1 MKKRKFFSLTVSFCL
16 MITSVFAV
24 PIHLDTV
31 KAAEFT
37 SETIIQNG
45 FSLTIQQS
53 TDSSQRISSDT
64 LEKIKEVYF
73 TQYPKMRARYN
84 PTRPRAVTMRFDPD
98 MDGVAYTGG
107 DMGGAGIKFSV
118 PYLKSNPN
126 DADCATHEL
135 FHVVQGGYMNYN
147 SESFEGA
154 ICEGIA
160 DYARS
165 VYGLY
170 NSLQGWSLGNYNSS
184 QTILTRYASNAR
196 FLTWINQNKNS
207 EATYMLNK
215 TMHNGT
221 YTSDMWVQ
229 LTGMTSDEL
238 WNAYASD
245 PNIDKITLSTQKGE
259 TFGIISGETYKI
271 TSAESG
277 LALSV
282 KDNSTENGANI
293 QQETY
298 VEGNESQQWV
308 LNYLG
313 DGLYSII
320 NKKSGKGL
328 DVADGSTSNGANIQ
342 QYAFGNGGNNNQKWV
357 IFERGNQYTLFPV
370 CGNGTMV
377 ADLASSSHN
386 AGANIQL
393 YSWNKTK
400 AQSFVIEPVDGS
412 SEDDTTLNAFDKIEA
427 EDYIASCTNIS
438 VSVDESDARSNGA
451 NIGGLLAGA
460 WTKYYG
466 VVFDSDVSSI
476 EINYCNPSAD
486 SYVNVYVDSMDST
499 PVGVIQ
505 TPNNSSDWN
514 AYTSVTADLTTK
526 ITKGTHDIYLE
537 FKNSSM
543 AGYAQ
548 NCDYF
553 KFGAADTTVTYD
565 AFSKIEAEAFSNNN
579 GVVIDTDSSGVP
591 KNIGGTHNGDWT
603 QYDNVVFAEDAGE
616 IVLNYSCQQGSGGNV
631 LVYADSMSNTPV
643 TTIEISSTGSDW
655 STYISKTVKL
665 DTAISA
671 GTHTIY
677 MKFETDSGNVVNI
690 DWFQFNKY
698 VEEPITPDPGNIVI
712 SDSVKVEGY
721 QLSATLGGSR
731 VIGSVEPTIDGKNVI
746 AWGLVYGL
754 TTANGKNMGITDEDM
769 YVGSANEYVASFQST
784 SQGTMNIQ
792 VGSSTTATYFV
803 RTMLFSSYTAASFNA
818 EYKVRAYA
826 VLSDGSYVYGKVA
839 GYSIYN
845 VADSLYQNRAMNSI
859 EAHNFLYEKVLRTV
873 NYDYQEVDY
882 NWGNTVVKPGTVG
895 N

>member
-1 MKKRKFFSLTVSFCL
+1 MKIRKFFSLTVSFCL

-64 LEKIKEVYF
+64 LKKIKEVYF

-259 TFGIISGETYKI
+259 TFGITSGETYKI

-412 SEDDTTLNAFDKIEA
+412 SEDDTTLNALDKIEA

-466 VVFDSDVSSI
+466 VVFDSDASSI
-476 EINYCNPSAD
+476 EINYCNPSSD

-505 TPNNSSDWN
+505 TPHNSSDWST
-514 AYTSVTADLTTK
+514 YTTVTADLTTN
-526 ITKGTHDIYLE
+526 ISAGTHDIYLE

-543 AGYAQ
+543 SGYAQ

-553 KFGAADTTVTYD
+553 VFGKAAEFVTYD
-565 AFSKIEAEAFSNNN
+565 GFSKIEAEAFSNNN

-616 IVLNYSCQQGSGGNV
+616 IVLNYSCQQGSGGKV
-631 LVYADSMSNTPV
+631 LVYADNMDGTPV
-643 TTIEISSTGSDW
+643 ATIAISSTGSDW
-655 STYISKTVKL
+655 STYVSKTVVL
-665 DTAISA
+665 DNVISA
-671 GTHTIY
+671 GSHTIY
-677 MKFETDSGNVVNI
+677 FKFETDSGNVVNI

-698 VEEPITPDPGNIVI
+698 INT
-712 SDSVKVEGY
+712 SDARGSVKVEGY
-721 QLSATLGGSR
+721 QISSTLGGNR
-731 VIGSVEPTIDGKNVI
+731 VVASVEPMINGQKVTG
-746 AWGLVYGL
+746 WGLIYGL
-754 TTANGKNMGITDEDM
+754 AKANGVSYTISDEDM
-769 YVGSANEYVASFQST
+769 CVDSENEYVKSYQST
-784 SQGTMNIQ
+784 DAGTLNIQ
-792 VGSSTTATYFV
+792 MGSSSTATYYV
-803 RTMLFSSYTAASFNA
+803 RTMLFANYTAEAFNA

-826 VLSDGSYVYGKVA
+826 VLADGSYVYSDVRN
-839 GYSIYN
+839 YSIYN
-845 VADSLYQNRAMNSI
+845 VADNLYKNRSMNTKD
-859 EAHNFLYEKVLRTV
+859 AHNFLYKKILNVVDT
-873 NYDYQEVDY
+873 NYREVDY
-882 NWGNTVVKPGTVG
+882 DWGNAIVKPE
-895 N
+895 

>member
-1 MKKRKFFSLTVSFCL
+1 MKRMKKGKRRVVSLILSIC
-16 MITSVFAV
+16 MIMSSVFIV
-24 PIHLDTV
+24 PMNFGTV
-31 KAAEFT
+31 KAADFT
-37 SETIIQNG
+37 SETIIKNG

-84 PTRPRAVTMRFDPD
+84 PTRPRAVTMKFDPD
-98 MDGVAYTGG
+98 YDGVAYTGG
-107 DMGGAGIKFSV
+107 DMGAAGIKFSV
-118 PYLKSNPN
+118 SYLQSRPN

-170 NSLQGWSLGNYNSS
+170 NSLQGWSLGAYNSS

-215 TMHNGT
+215 TMHDGT

-259 TFGIISGETYKI
+259 TFGITSGETYKI

-320 NKKSGKGL
+320 NKKSQKAL
-328 DVADGSTSNGANIQ
+328 DIAYGGTTNGTNIQ
-342 QYAFGNGGNNNQKWV
+342 QYAFENGGNNNQKWV

-377 ADLASSSHN
+377 ADLSSSSHS

-400 AQSFVIEPVDGS
+400 AQSFIIEPINIS
-412 SEDDTTLNAFDKIEA
+412 AADDTTLRAFDRIEA
-427 EDYIASCTNIS
+427 EDYITSCTNIN
-438 VSVDESDARSNGA
+438 VSVDESASRSNGA
-451 NIGGLLAGA
+451 NIGGLIAGA
-460 WTKYYG
+460 WTRYYG
-466 VVFDSDVSSI
+466 IVFDSDASSI
-476 EINYCNPSAD
+476 EINYCNPSSD
-486 SYVNVYVDSMDST
+486 SYVNVYVDSMDGT

-505 TPNNSSDWN
+505 TPHNSSDWST
-514 AYTSVTADLTTK
+514 YTTVTADLTTN
-526 ITKGTHDIYLE
+526 ISAGTHDIYLE

-543 AGYAQ
+543 SGYAQ

-553 KFGAADTTVTYD
+553 VFGKAAEFVTYD
-565 AFSKIEAEAFSNNN
+565 GFSKIEAEAFSNQS
-579 GVVIDTDSSGVP
+579 GVVIDNDSSGAP

-603 QYDNVVFAEDAGE
+603 RYDNVVFAEDAGE
-616 IVLNYSCQQGSGGNV
+616 IVLTYSCQQGSGGNV
-631 LVYADSMSNTPV
+631 LVYADSMDGTPV
-643 TTIEISSTGSDW
+643 ATIAISSTGSNW
-655 STYISKTVKL
+655 NTYVSKTTTL
-665 DTAISA
+665 DNIISA

-677 MKFETDSGNVVNI
+677 LKFETDSGNVVNV
-690 DWFQFNKY
+690 DWFNFNKY
-698 VEEPITPDPGNIVI
+698 INTTDASG
-712 SDSVKVEGY
+712 SVKVEGY
-721 QLSATLGGSR
+721 QISSTLGGNR
-731 VIGSVEPTIDGKNVI
+731 VIASVEPTINGQTVTG
-746 AWGLVYGL
+746 WGLIYGL
-754 TTANGKNMGITDEDM
+754 AKSNGVSHTISDEDM
-769 YVGSANEYVASFQST
+769 CVGSENEYVKSYQST
-784 SQGTMNIQ
+784 SEGTLNVQM
-792 VGSSTTATYFV
+792 GESSTATYYV
-803 RTMLFSSYTAASFNA
+803 RTMLFANYTEEAFNA

-826 VLSDGSYVYGKVA
+826 VLADGSYVYSDVR

-845 VADSLYQNRAMNSI
+845 IADNLYKNTLMNTK
-859 EAHNFLYEKVLRTV
+859 EAHNFLYEKILNVV
-873 NYDYQEVDY
+873 DADYKEVDY
-882 NWGNTVVKPGTVG
+882 DWGNAVVRPE
-895 N
+895 